1 MKRKT
6 DRRSL
11 KTQASIKKALSSL
24 LKEKPIKD
32 ITVTELTECADIHR
46 ATFYSHYEDIFDLYR
61 DFEND
66 IFKDLTI
73 IFENQALTSYQKF
86 YSAILDYV
94 HQNPMLTNAVLVNF
108 ESSHSVLFKDLVE
121 YLIAAC
127 KEAWKA
133 ENNLTKL
140 TPQMEYFAQYR
151 VHGIIAIIEHWIFSN
166 CAMPL
171 EEIKKMIAGLDK
183 NVDSYM
189 IKYSGN

>member
-94 HQNPMLTNAVLVNF
+94 HQNPMLTKA
-108 ESSHSVLFKDLVE
+108 VLFKDLVE

-140 TPQMEYFAQYR
+140 TPQM
-151 VHGIIAIIEHWIFSN
+151 
-166 CAMPL
+166 
-171 EEIKKMIAGLDK
+171 
-183 NVDSYM
+183 
-189 IKYSGN
+189 